1 MKLSFKLATLYLAG
15 LLSNCA
21 TLPDT
26 RTATDDARAMELI
39 ERIQK
44 ALPGTYS
51 NFAQIN
57 ENGSD
62 DPVTDLNIRQLSA
75 SGEPVFLFT
84 SAERG
89 ADAER
94 YDIYWLKLNPLT
106 KKAEFHFARLTG
118 AELSLSL
125 QETLAT
131 AWQRVL
137 PGCVIVLGANGEE
150 LRGYSRPDTCRF
162 EDPYRGETRIYR
174 MLALGANRL
183 ELETAV
189 MVPGEQHNAGD
200 GHLIMQKHRLYAGS
214 ASIGVDSDPAT
225 GEYVEWQELSGFSL
239 FDDGRTVRLY
249 GRNPLAMGFAA
260 QLARLHRR
268 AGEPPYLR
276 LSIINETSGATQ
288 ALQWIKPGSERIE
301 LNLEWLTIK
310 LEIAPPGGASPPSPD

>member
-1 MKLSFKLATLYLAG
+1 MKLSFKLAALYLVG

-26 RTATDDARAMELI
+26 QTATDDARTKELI
-39 ERIQK
+39 NRIHK

-57 ENGSD
+57 ENGTD
-62 DPVTDLNIRQLSA
+62 APVTDLNIRQLSA
-75 SGEPVFLFT
+75 SGEPVFLFA
-84 SAERG
+84 SQERG
-89 ADAER
+89 SITAR

-125 QETLAT
+125 QETIAT

-137 PGCVIVLGANGEE
+137 PGCVIVLEANGEQ
-150 LRGYSRPDTCRF
+150 LQGHSRPDTCRF

-174 MLALGANRL
+174 MLALGANSL

-189 MVPGEQHNAGD
+189 MAPGEQHNAGD
-200 GHLIMQKHRLYAGS
+200 GNLIMQKHRFYAGS
-214 ASIGVDSDPAT
+214 ASISVAVNPAT
-225 GEYVEWQELSGFSL
+225 GEYEEWQDLSRFSL
-239 FDDGRTVRLY
+239 FDDGRVIRLY
-249 GRNPLAMGFAA
+249 SRNLAAMGFAV
-260 QLARLHRR
+260 QLARLHWR

-276 LSIINETSGATQ
+276 LAIINETSGATQ
-288 ALQWIKPGSERIE
+288 AFQWIEPGSERID

-310 LEIAPPGGASPPSPD
+310 LEIAPPGG